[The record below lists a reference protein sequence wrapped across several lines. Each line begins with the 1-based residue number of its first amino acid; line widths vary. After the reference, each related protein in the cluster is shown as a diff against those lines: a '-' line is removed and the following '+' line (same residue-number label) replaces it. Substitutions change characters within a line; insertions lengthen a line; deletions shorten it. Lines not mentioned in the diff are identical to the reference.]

1 MHIKILFF
9 GIVRDIT
16 NSNTLEL
23 EVDSDI
29 NLEQFVVLLQE
40 KFIGFPNIDDFTIAV
55 NEEYVEKDFVLKAK
69 DVVAIIPPVS
79 GG

>member
-1 MHIKILFF
+1 MQIKILFF

-16 NSNTLEL
+16 NKNTFDIDI
-23 EVDSDI
+23 DSSMNI
-29 NLEQFVVLLQE
+29 EQFVSLLQD
-40 KFIGFPNIDDFTIAV
+40 KFTGFPDITSFTIAV